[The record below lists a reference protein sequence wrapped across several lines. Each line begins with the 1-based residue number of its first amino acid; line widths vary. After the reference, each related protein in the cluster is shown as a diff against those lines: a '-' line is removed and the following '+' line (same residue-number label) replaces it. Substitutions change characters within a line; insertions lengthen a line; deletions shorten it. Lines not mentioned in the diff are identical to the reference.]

1 MKIDYKNKKLMSSE
15 EMTQKE
21 VEFKVEETKLSLQS
35 DILTTKQSIAKYEG
49 ELEVIKHTYPL
60 NTSRIIECQVE
71 LESYKD
77 GLKRLEAL
85 MTELF

>member
-35 DILTTKQSIAKYEG
+35 DILATKQSKAKAEA
-49 ELEVIKHTYPL
+49 ELEAAKHTYPL
-60 NTSRIIECQVE
+60 DTPKIIECQAEVE
-71 LESYKD
+71 AYTE
-77 GLKRLEAL
+77 GLAKLEAL